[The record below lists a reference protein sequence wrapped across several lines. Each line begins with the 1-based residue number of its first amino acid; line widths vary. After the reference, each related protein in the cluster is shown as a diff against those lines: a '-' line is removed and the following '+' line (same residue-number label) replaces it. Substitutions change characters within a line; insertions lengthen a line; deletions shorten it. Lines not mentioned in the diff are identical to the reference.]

1 VSGRR
6 QVSSFGKEEK
16 VTVLYEYDTRSRLPY
31 ASKVLPNR
39 PFQAR
44 PRLGDWLGRPHAIAN
59 VWTTGRRTRRHGVI
73 GRGHIRIGRRR
84 DVLSGEVP
92 SLERQSGRD
101 ERSRV
106 RVEFECP
113 GRVRPCGA
121 DGLRQRV
128 RSEPSLKASKV
139 VSKLSE
145 QHVLSTG
152 VPAPPGVFL
161 PVRLPPV
168 ERVAAASGSQGAA
181 SESAAGS
188 GRLRGCGR

>member
-1 VSGRR
+1 MNHD
-6 QVSSFGKEEK
+6 
-16 VTVLYEYDTRSRLPY
+16 EYDTRSRLPY

-44 PRLGDWLGRPHAIAN
+44 PRLGDWLGRPHAFAI
-59 VWTTGRRTRRHGVI
+59 VWATGRRTRRHGVI

-145 QHVLSTG
+145 SVCSVRRKSRSQVEGHEISSVVGATG
-152 VPAPPGVFL
+152 RALPAW
-161 PVRLPPV
+161 R
-168 ERVAAASGSQGAA
+168 
-181 SESAAGS
+181 AG
-188 GRLRGCGR
+188 GPTRMLAWA